1 LLTISAVD
9 TLVPHGT
16 SVSRRGNVCL
26 VATAW
31 ALDVVSG
38 SADRRAGCLGGE
50 CRLAFDPGRPRTL
63 RGCRVVGGIG
73 LQSWLRR
80 IAPGRREVGR
90 CRGTARLLAWSVAA
104 FTLASLIGGLATE
117 GWVLIAA

>member
-1 LLTISAVD
+1 M
-9 TLVPHGT
+9 
-16 SVSRRGNVCL
+16 
-26 VATAW
+26 VATART
-31 ALDVVSG
+31 LDVLSS

-73 LQSWLRR
+73 LQSWLRW

-90 CRGTARLLAWSVAA
+90 CRGHREAARLER
-104 FTLASLIGGLATE
+104 GGLQPGEPHRRSLDGMLGTHSRPF
-117 GWVLIAA
+117 GTWCHYCCGVLTFDFQDTV